1 MQCITIN
8 ILPKIETDE
17 QNREIVKYKSGD
29 FPFLIYTDEFRLFD
43 EGYIRW
49 HWHKDLQISYVFEDK
64 ICFQVNG
71 EKIILNPGEGIFF
84 NSNIL
89 HQIKPY
95 KYNCKMISIMF
106 NQSIISGSEHSLI
119 GKKYVD
125 TVINSNNLNFVVLK
139 RDVKWQNEILEYV
152 EKTYSAYNNQY
163 YAYELEIA
171 SNLNIIWLKLIK
183 NLKDKI
189 QTPSKKV
196 SLDDERVKT
205 AINYIKSNY
214 TKDISTQQKIP
225 KQIKYNDHEI
235 CNLLT

>member
-1 MQCITIN
+1 M
-8 ILPKIETDE
+8 
-17 QNREIVKYKSGD
+17 
-29 FPFLIYTDEFRLFD
+29 
-43 EGYIRW
+43 
-49 HWHKDLQISYVFEDK
+49 
-64 ICFQVNG
+64 
-71 EKIILNPGEGIFF
+71 
-84 NSNIL
+84 
-89 HQIKPY
+89 
-95 KYNCKMISIMF
+95 
-106 NQSIISGSEHSLI
+106 
-119 GKKYVD
+119 
-125 TVINSNNLNFVVLK
+125 
-139 RDVKWQNEILEYV
+139 EYV

-225 KQIKYNDHEI
+225 KQIKYNDPEI